1 MRTAA
6 FLALIATSH
15 AAEIESTFFAGNLKD
30 PIELAAAPDGDVY
43 LIEREGRVLRLRP
56 STGGV
61 FEIGNLDV
69 TALRSNDRESNWARE
84 ATISSSWPATG
95 NASPPRRRLSPRV
108 TGSGL
113 RHFPRT

>member
-43 LIEREGRVLRLRP
+43 VIEREGRLLRLRP
-56 STGGV
+56 STGGL
-61 FEIGNLDV
+61 FEIGLKSVVRRDLFARREIAERDEKAPSIDAHV
-69 TALRSNDRESNWARE
+69 LRGRCA
-84 ATISSSWPATG
+84 
-95 NASPPRRRLSPRV
+95 
-108 TGSGL
+108 
-113 RHFPRT
+113 